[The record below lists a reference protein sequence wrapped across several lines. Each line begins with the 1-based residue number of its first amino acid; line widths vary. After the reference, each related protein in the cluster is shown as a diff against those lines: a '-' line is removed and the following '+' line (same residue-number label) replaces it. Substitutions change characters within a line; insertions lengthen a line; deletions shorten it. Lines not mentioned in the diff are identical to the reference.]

1 MSIFLFF
8 QKSLVFTL
16 HTLHTL
22 HTVHSRRHPD
32 ADVRLPDAEAQQRS
46 R

>member
-8 QKSLVFTL
+8 QKSLVFTV
-16 HTLHTL
+16 HTV
-22 HTVHSRRHPD
+22 HTVHSRRQPD
-32 ADVRLPDAEAQQRS
+32 ADVRLPDAVAQQRS